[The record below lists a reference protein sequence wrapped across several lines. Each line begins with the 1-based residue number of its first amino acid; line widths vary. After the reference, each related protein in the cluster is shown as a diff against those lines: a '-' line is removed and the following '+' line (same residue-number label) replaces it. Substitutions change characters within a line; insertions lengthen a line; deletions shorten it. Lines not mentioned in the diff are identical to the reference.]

1 MVSEVSTQLLRPSL
15 SLQTRNLKL
24 LKESHAIG
32 VFIDFKK
39 AIDSIK
45 NSILLDKLNFCGVR
59 DNSLSWFQDD
69 LNSRCQFLEL
79 ANCRSSLQTI
89 KCGFPQSSLL
99 GSFLFL
105 VYINDI
111 FASST
116 VFSFILFADDTTLFL
131 QHNNNFIINLALLIV
146 QFPLLL
152 HGSRLRSYLYIL
164 IKLNSLYFI
173 LLERRSILVISPSA
187 LIIVPY

>member
-1 MVSEVSTQLLRPSL
+1 MISEVSTQLLWPSL

-24 LKESHAIG
+24 LKKVFPID
-32 VFIDFKK
+32 VFIDLKK

-45 NSILLDKLNFCGVR
+45 NYILSDKLNFYGVR
-59 DNSLSWFQDD
+59 GTSLSWFQDD
-69 LNSRCQFLEL
+69 HNSRCQFLEL

-105 VYINDI
+105 EYINDI

-116 VFSFILFADDTTLFL
+116 LFSFILFADVTTLFL
-131 QHNNNFIINLALLIV
+131 QHNNITNLALLIMH
-146 QFPLLL
+146 FPLLL
-152 HGSRLRSYLYIL
+152 HGSRP
-164 IKLNSLYFI
+164 
-173 LLERRSILVISPSA
+173 IS
-187 LIIVPY
+187 

>member
-1 MVSEVSTQLLRPSL
+1 MTKQTSPIIDLSQSCLASLKATRLNLTFWKISNMISEVSTQLSWPSL

-24 LKESHAIG
+24 LKESLAIG
-32 VFIDFKK
+32 VFIDLKK

-45 NSILLDKLNFCGVR
+45 NSILLDKMNFYGVR
-59 DNSLSWFQDD
+59 GTSLSWFQDD

-105 VYINDI
+105 CI
-111 FASST
+111 FYPIFLHPLCWCHHPLSS
-116 VFSFILFADDTTLFL
+116 A
-131 QHNNNFIINLALLIV
+131 
-146 QFPLLL
+146 
-152 HGSRLRSYLYIL
+152 
-164 IKLNSLYFI
+164 
-173 LLERRSILVISPSA
+173 
-187 LIIVPY
+187 